1 MLIQDR
7 PSRTQWA
14 SADTR
19 IVKVTSVDARETV
32 LHNLSKRG
40 TSILW
45 SKSRGIDMAKHL
57 GFLGLL
63 LASAAGVSS
72 LSLSSA
78 ATRSVNSNSLFAE
91 ETVQLTDDS
100 LSELCS
106 VLYGQSIGLD
116 HDAFDKVFGFSKDA
130 SVTRRSS
137 GDCKTY
143 AGDYSWPDE
152 LVWFAFDFLLG
163 SALLEVPPIAS
174 PCYSNWDNYDE
185 ALCASISEDF
195 TDSHLH
201 MDHPSSIMSPFYQGA
216 TCMPIEGAPGNC
228 TSGGYPYYVV
238 NATNVAQIQLAINL
252 ARNLDLRLVI
262 KNTGHDFAGKSA
274 GEGALSIWTHNLKGL
289 EYMPDYSSSSYTGAA
304 FKMGSG
310 IQTFELYA
318 AAKEHGVTVIG
329 GEGETVGVAGGYIQG
344 GGHSPLASVYGLGSD
359 QALAFQVVTADG
371 RFLTASEEENTDLFW
386 ALRGGGGG
394 TFGVVTSVTVK
405 AYPKIGVTISNFTL
419 TTGEDLDSE
428 TFWQVMHLFW
438 NRFPELADAGAY
450 SYFRI
455 YATGPDAYYF
465 GMTPFF
471 TPNMTVDEHNAL
483 LQPWIDDLAGLNVS
497 LTWVSEPTYYD
508 DFYDAWGQAFPLET
522 VGLAAGRIASRLFPR
537 ENWEN
542 TTLQDETWAA
552 VKNTTENGFYF
563 TGFNM
568 KNELYPAN
576 TESSVNPA
584 WRTSLLHAITAVAWT
599 DPTSPEEILAL
610 SNTMTYGCMD
620 QWRAVTPNSGSY
632 LGEVCTALVFIQIH
646 SAALAI
652 VVSNTSSTN
661 SPTPRNQTGS
671 NPSGDPTMT
680 NSCQSSRSTTPT
692 TCSTH
697 ATPWAARTGR
707 SRQRLAC
714 RRKMAGSAGF
724 KLRGVPF
731 RHLSCNYFHRPL
743 AHPSKC
749 LTWVVLVV
757 GNVHIRTPFLD
768 SSLLVF
774 LFAAVNVFREAGHVQ
789 CGWDCRLFC

>member
-1 MLIQDR
+1 
-7 PSRTQWA
+7 
-14 SADTR
+14 
-19 IVKVTSVDARETV
+19 
-32 LHNLSKRG
+32 
-40 TSILW
+40 
-45 SKSRGIDMAKHL
+45 MAKHL
-57 GFLGLL
+57 STLGLL

-72 LSLSSA
+72 LSRSSA
-78 ATRSVNSNSLFAE
+78 AARSINTNNLFVE
-91 ETVQLTDDS
+91 ETAQLTDES
-100 LSELCS
+100 LSELGS
-106 VLYGQSIGLD
+106 LLNGQSIGLD
-116 HDAFDKVFGFSKDA
+116 HATFDQIFGFSKGDSITKR
-130 SVTRRSS
+130 SV

-143 AGDYSWPDE
+143 AGDFSWPDE

-185 ALCASISEDF
+185 ALCTSISDGF

-228 TSGGYPYYVV
+228 TLGGFPYFVV

-262 KNTGHDFAGKSA
+262 KNTGHDFGGKSA

-289 EYMPDYSSSSYTGAA
+289 DYLPDYSSSSYTGPA

-310 IQTFELYA
+310 VQTFELYA

-344 GGHSPLASVYGLGSD
+344 GGHSPLGSVYGLGSD

-371 RFLTASEEENTDLFW
+371 RFLTASEEENSDLFW

-419 TTGEDLDSE
+419 TTGDDLDSE
-428 TFWQVMHLFW
+428 TYWQAMRLFW
-438 NRFPELADAGAY
+438 NHFVDFADAGAY
-450 SYFRI
+450 SYFRL
-455 YATGPDAYYF
+455 YAIGPDAYYF
-465 GMTPFF
+465 GMTPFL

-483 LQPWIDDLAGLNVS
+483 LQPWIDELSALNVS

-508 DFYDAWGQAFPLET
+508 DFYDAWAQAFPLET
-522 VGLAAGRIASRLFPR
+522 VGLDAGRIASRLFPR

-542 TTLQDETWAA
+542 TTLLNETWAA

-568 KNELYPAN
+568 KNELYPEN
-576 TESSVNPA
+576 TAGSANPA
-584 WRTSLLHAITAVAWT
+584 WRNSVLHAITAVAWT

-610 SNTMTYGCMD
+610 SDSMTYGCMD

-632 LGEVCTALVFIQIH
+632 LGEVRHSIVF
-646 SAALAI
+646 L
-652 VVSNTSSTN
+652 STN
-661 SPTPRNQTGS
+661 FHICWIITTSLFVPNAITDTPSLHRLTLPSQTGN
-671 NPSGDPTMT
+671 NPSGAPTMN
-680 NSCQSSRSTTPT
+680 NSCPSSRNMTLA
-692 TCSTH
+692 TCSTPETRS
-697 ATPWAARTGR
+697 AVRTGR
-707 SRQRLAC
+707 SRQRLVC
-714 RRKMAGSAGF
+714 RLKMASSAGYE
-724 KLRGVPF
+724 
-731 RHLSCNYFHRPL
+731 LSE
-743 AHPSKC
+743 S
-749 LTWVVLVV
+749 
-757 GNVHIRTPFLD
+757 
-768 SSLLVF
+768 
-774 LFAAVNVFREAGHVQ
+774 
-789 CGWDCRLFC
+789 